1 MFRKFLL
8 AALLLPIESTIA
20 APLPID
26 PHFCFMQKPSG
37 QVVNLNKLCGKG
49 AIAPSATEV
58 TPVPSTTT
66 SASSG
71 KCTFSSDR
79 DSRGRL
85 CGGRAS
91 VRRKGGR

>member
-1 MFRKFLL
+1 MFRRSVIIASFFL
-8 AALLLPIESTIA
+8 AESAIA
-20 APLPID
+20 APLPTD
-26 PHFCFMQKPSG
+26 PHFCFIQYADG
-37 QVVNLNKLCGKG
+37 QVVNLDRLCGKG

-58 TPVPSTTT
+58 APVPSTAT
-66 SASSG
+66 STSSG

-91 VRRKGGR
+91 TRRRGGR